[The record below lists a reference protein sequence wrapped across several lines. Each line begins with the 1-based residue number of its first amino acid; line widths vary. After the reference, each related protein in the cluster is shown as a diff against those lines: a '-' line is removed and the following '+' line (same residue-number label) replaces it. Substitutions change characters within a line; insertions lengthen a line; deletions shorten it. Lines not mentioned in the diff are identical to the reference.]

1 MNRKKKGWC
10 IALGLMGGFL
20 LLDLIWYGVTT
31 VQYKPF
37 VSAVPDFDGVHS
49 LTQDGVSY
57 TVETPGYLSYTGRL
71 MIADKQAGLAVGV
84 YPQLFQDDTYEVWI
98 QEGVRGYLLDVN
110 NCLELLEPYDEQQ
123 EILTRNK
130 PEITRLM
137 EQAKSVFPL
146 D

>member
-10 IALGLMGGFL
+10 IALGLVAGFL
-20 LLDLIWYGVTT
+20 LLNLVWYGMTT

-49 LTQDGVSY
+49 LTQGGVSY
-57 TVETPGYLSYTGRL
+57 TVETPDYLSYPGRL
-71 MIADKQAGLAVGV
+71 MISDKQAGLAVAV

-110 NCLELLEPYDEQQ
+110 NRLELLEPYDEQQ

-137 EQAKSVFPL
+137 EQAKTVFPL

>member
-1 MNRKKKGWC
+1 MNRKKKGWR
-10 IALGLMGGFL
+10 IALGLVAGFL
-20 LLDLIWYGVTT
+20 LLNLVWYGVTT

-57 TVETPGYLSYTGRL
+57 TVETPDYLSYTGRL

-84 YPQLFQDDTYEVWI
+84 YPRLFQDDTYEVWI

-110 NCLELLEPYDEQQ
+110 DRLELLEPYDEQQ

-137 EQAKSVFPL
+137 EQAKNVFPI

>member
-1 MNRKKKGWC
+1 MNRKKIGWR
-10 IALGLMGGFL
+10 IALGLVAGFL
-20 LLDLIWYGVTT
+20 LLNLVWYGVTT
-31 VQYKPF
+31 VQYQPF

-49 LTQDGVSY
+49 LMQDGVSY
-57 TVETPGYLSYTGRL
+57 TVETPDYLSYTGRL
-71 MIADKQAGLAVGV
+71 MISDKQAGLAVGV

-98 QEGVRGYLLDVN
+98 QEGVRGHLLDVDDR
-110 NCLELLEPYDEQQ
+110 LELLEPYDEQQ

-137 EQAKSVFPL
+137 EQAKTVFPL

>member
-1 MNRKKKGWC
+1 MNRKKEGWR
-10 IALGLMGGFL
+10 IALGLVAGFL
-20 LLDLIWYGVTT
+20 LLNLVWYGVTT

-57 TVETPGYLSYTGRL
+57 TVETPDYLSYTGRL
-71 MIADKQAGLAVGV
+71 MIADKQAGLAVSV
-84 YPQLFQDDTYEVWI
+84 YPRLFQGDTYEVWI
-98 QEGVRGYLLDVN
+98 QEGVKGHLLDVN
-110 NCLELLEPYDEQQ
+110 DRLELLEPYDEQQ

>member
-1 MNRKKKGWC
+1 MNRKKKGWR
-10 IALGLMGGFL
+10 IALGLVAGFL
-20 LLDLIWYGVTT
+20 LLNLVWYGVTT

-57 TVETPGYLSYTGRL
+57 TVETPDYLSYTGRL
-71 MIADKQAGLAVGV
+71 MISDKQAGLAVGV

-98 QEGVRGYLLDVN
+98 QEGVRGHLLDVN
-110 NCLELLEPYDEQQ
+110 DRLELLEPYDEQQ
-123 EILTRNK
+123 KILNRNK
-130 PEITRLM
+130 TKITRLV